1 MDDDNGMI
9 QAKEARSLT
18 QLIKRADRIDVE
30 RPEAV
35 CTKAEGFIAVIESRT
50 FIRECI
56 RRSMQSAFPL
66 HIHAFS
72 EASELREKCHELPKL
87 IVLSEIE
94 YSPNAGANVFRILSQ
109 IAPRIPIIVLAY
121 NNETEVAK
129 AAIGNGAKGYIPV
142 TLGYD
147 IAIEAVR
154 FVFAGRTYVPIDYLL
169 MRNWSGDRPFETPR
183 PDNAVTPLELAVV
196 RSNPARQVEQNH
208 SL

>member
-72 EASELREKCHELPKL
+72 GGER
-87 IVLSEIE
+87 I
-94 YSPNAGANVFRILSQ
+94 AGEMPRTAKVDCAFGNRI
-109 IAPRIPIIVLAY
+109 
-121 NNETEVAK
+121 
-129 AAIGNGAKGYIPV
+129 
-142 TLGYD
+142 
-147 IAIEAVR
+147 
-154 FVFAGRTYVPIDYLL
+154 
-169 MRNWSGDRPFETPR
+169 
-183 PDNAVTPLELAVV
+183 
-196 RSNPARQVEQNH
+196 
-208 SL
+208 